1 MFLFARKKRSF
12 KVLNKPFLWSLKIII
27 AKNIGGVFD
36 QLKDLDKIYKIEEKD
51 MDQLSEK
58 IEQIMQLEEDYKE
71 NLVNIGRDH
80 VRNNFSLHN
89 MTSGYV
95 NFYEKISI

>member
-1 MFLFARKKRSF
+1 MK
-12 KVLNKPFLWSLKIII
+12 KIII

-36 QLKDLDKIYKIEEKD
+36 QLKNLDNVYKIEEKD

-71 NLVNIGRDH
+71 NLVNTGRDH